1 MDTIVNF
8 RTFIAVAQAGSFSKA
23 ARQLGIAASVVTK
36 RIDQLEW
43 RARTRLFERSTRRLA
58 LTDEGQRLLPV
69 ARRIVHDV
77 EDAFGSALGHAHEL
91 EGHLRIKVPTSLT
104 ATCLGDALG
113 RFLEVHPKLSMD
125 VVVIDRPVNPI
136 QEGFDIVV
144 GMLPASYD
152 GVLEA
157 GLCPL
162 PRMAVAAPSYL
173 AARGRPAHP
182 TDLARHALLNFQP
195 TGPVWTFQ
203 GPNGPIAVEVTPR
216 LSTNDGH
223 VLLNSVLRGNGITIL
238 SAYIVDGALGR
249 GELVRVLEDF
259 AIPEYWIRALVP
271 HSRAHLGR
279 VQALLSWLRN
289 EFTPLPPWARHE
301 SCGLPASS

>member
-36 RIDQLEW
+36 RVEQLEW

-58 LTDEGQRLLPV
+58 LTGEGQRLLPV
-69 ARRIVHDV
+69 AQRIVHDV
-77 EDAFGSALGHAHEL
+77 EDAFTNAMGHAQEL

-104 ATCLGDALG
+104 ILCLGDALG
-113 RFLEVHPKLSMD
+113 RFLELHPKVSMD

-144 GMLPASYD
+144 GMLPSSYD
-152 GVLEA
+152 GVFEL

-162 PRMAVAAPSYL
+162 ERVAVASPAYLAERGAPS
-173 AARGRPAHP
+173 HP
-182 TDLARHALLNFQP
+182 TELAKHALLNFQP
-195 TGPVWTFQ
+195 TGSAWMFE
-203 GPNGPIAVEVTPR
+203 GPNGPIAVDVQPR

-223 VLLNSVLRGNGITIL
+223 VLLKSALRGNGIAVL
-238 SAYIVDGALGR
+238 SSYIAEAALAR
-249 GELVRVLEDF
+249 GELVRVLEGF
-259 AIPEYWIRALVP
+259 PIPLYWIRALVP
-271 HSRAHLGR
+271 DSRTHLGR
-279 VQALLSWLRN
+279 VQALLSWLRD
-289 EFTPLPPWARHE
+289 EFAPVPPWQREQA
-301 SCGLPASS
+301 

>member
-8 RTFIAVAQAGSFSKA
+8 RTFIEVAQAGSFSKA
-23 ARQLGIAASVVTK
+23 ARHLGIAASVVTK
-36 RIDQLEW
+36 RVEQLEW

-91 EGHLRIKVPTSLT
+91 EGQLRIKVPTSLT
-104 ATCLGDALG
+104 SVCLGDSLG
-113 RFLEVHPKLSMD
+113 RFLEAHPKVSMD
-125 VVVIDRPVNPI
+125 VVVIDRPVNPV

-173 AARGRPAHP
+173 AVHGRPRHP
-182 TDLARHALLNFQP
+182 TDLARHAVLNFQP
-195 TGPVWTFQ
+195 TGPVWTFE
-203 GPNGPIAVEVTPR
+203 GPNGPIAVEVAPR

-223 VLLNSVLRGNGITIL
+223 VLLDSARRGNGIAVL
-238 SAYIVDGALGR
+238 SSYIVDAALR
-249 GELVRVLEDF
+249 SGELVRVLQDF
-259 AIPEYWIRALVP
+259 PIPEYWIRALVP
-271 HSRAHLGR
+271 HSRNHLGR
-279 VQALLSWLRN
+279 VQALLSWLRE
-289 EFTPLPPWARHE
+289 EFAPPPFWAR
-301 SCGLPASS
+301 G